1 MTTKINTN
9 DINLNNQFVNGQL
22 YDDYKT
28 IYEFFSTELEGKY
41 DGKTLL
47 KHMTL
52 FTYELYEGQLRNL
65 VQSKIEMNEIVYRID
80 GIDKMDLLK
89 RAERLDSMFMH
100 LDKDNDFRNY
110 VERMHGEFLAQKD
123 SE

>member
-65 VQSKIEMNEIVYRID
+65 VQSKIEMNEVVYRID